1 MSYMINAGIAISLDN
16 TNWYY
21 ITDHNR
27 EQIDI
32 SNELIEHAQ
41 RMANGRMRKYVI
53 ANKRKFSTSW
63 KDLPSNPTNVVDYNK
78 HAYPTVSSSWLAAF
92 YSANVFLPI
101 YVKFTYAKEVNPS
114 TGSVPSDA
122 TYQSSTTASEI
133 IQCFITKF
141 DVKVKKRMK
150 AWDYVDMDIEFTEI

>member
-41 RMANGRMRKYVI
+41 RMANGRMRKD
-53 ANKRKFSTSW
+53 RKSTRLNSSHT
-63 KDLPSNPTNVVDYNK
+63 DISRMPS
-78 HAYPTVSSSWLAAF
+78 
-92 YSANVFLPI
+92 SA
-101 YVKFTYAKEVNPS
+101 
-114 TGSVPSDA
+114 
-122 TYQSSTTASEI
+122 
-133 IQCFITKF
+133 
-141 DVKVKKRMK
+141 
-150 AWDYVDMDIEFTEI
+150 

>member
-21 ITDHNR
+21 LTDHNR
-27 EQIDI
+27 DAIDV

-41 RMANGRMRKYVI
+41 RMANGRMRKYVV
-53 ANKRKFSTSW
+53 ANKRKFTTAW

-78 HAYPTVSSSWLAAF
+78 HSYPTVSSAWVSAF
-92 YSANVFLPI
+92 YSANVFLPVWI
-101 YVKFTYAKEVNPS
+101 KFTHSSETIPS
-114 TGSVPSDA
+114 IGSVPSDT
-122 TYQSSTTASEI
+122 TYQSSTTSSEI
-133 IQCFITKF
+133 IKCFITKF

>member
-53 ANKRKFSTSW
+53 ALKRTFTTAW
-63 KDLPSNPTNVVDYNK
+63 KDLPSKTATTTDGNY
-78 HAYPTVSSSWLAAF
+78 SSAWLQQFYDANAF
-92 YSANVFLPI
+92 VPVYI
-101 YVKFTYAKEVNPS
+101 KFTHATINSVS
-114 TGSVPSDA
+114 TGSLPSDS
-122 TYQSSTTASEI
+122 TYQTAKTGTEI
-133 IQCFITKF
+133 IKVFMTKLGI
-141 DVKVKKRMK
+141 KTTKRNQNI
-150 AWDYVDMDIEFTEI
+150 DYVDMDVEFTEV